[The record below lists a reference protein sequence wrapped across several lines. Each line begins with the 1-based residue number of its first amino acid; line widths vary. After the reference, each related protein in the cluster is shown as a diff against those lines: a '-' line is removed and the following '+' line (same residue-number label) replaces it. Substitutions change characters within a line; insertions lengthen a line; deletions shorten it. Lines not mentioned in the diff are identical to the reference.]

1 MPVRYAMTLGELA
14 QMFNAENKIGAD
26 LHVVAMKNWHRRDT
40 YEATGL
46 AWIGPSPN
54 LRSLNAALLYPGI
67 EILQAASVSVGR
79 GTDAPFEVFGAPWMR
94 GIELAAELNRRFVPG
109 VRFVPTRFTP
119 RDGLYK
125 DQACEGI
132 ALVITDRASLDSM
145 LMGLEIAALLRKL
158 YPDHF
163 QLEKMIELVGSKE
176 TIDRM
181 GKGEAPARIVMS
193 WSDALDAFR
202 KLRAKYL
209 LYP

>member
-1 MPVRYAMTLGELA
+1 
-14 QMFNAENKIGAD
+14 
-26 LHVVAMKNWHRRDT
+26 
-40 YEATGL
+40 
-46 AWIGPSPN
+46 
-54 LRSLNAALLYPGI
+54 
-67 EILQAASVSVGR
+67 
-79 GTDAPFEVFGAPWMR
+79 MR

-145 LMGLEIAALLRKL
+145 LMGLEIAALLHKL

-176 TIDRM
+176 TIDRLAN
-181 GKGEAPARIVMS
+181 GEAPARIVMS
-193 WSDALDAFR
+193 WADALDAFR
-202 KLRAKYL
+202 KLRAKHL